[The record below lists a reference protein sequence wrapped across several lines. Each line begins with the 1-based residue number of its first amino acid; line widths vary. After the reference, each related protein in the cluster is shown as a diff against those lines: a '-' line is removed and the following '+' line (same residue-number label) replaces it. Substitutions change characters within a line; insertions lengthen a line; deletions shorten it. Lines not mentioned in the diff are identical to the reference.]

1 MKRKQII
8 MGTAILLATLV
19 LVGASIP
26 HVRGADATTS
36 GSGSSRDAWLY
47 NSTNLK
53 VIVDAP
59 EYIGLDV
66 SSGYFNVTVQW
77 IVLDSAH
84 TPDEQF
90 TVYVEI
96 QDINKTA
103 VKTIDWDGT
112 NADTEIAF
120 DLDYFAEQDTAKYN
134 VTLDNNTASIQTL
147 SLTTDIITSSMT
159 GMILGIMPV
168 MITIAII
175 SFVLSM
181 VATMSKD
188 GFGGK

>member
-1 MKRKQII
+1 MKQKQII
-8 MGTAILLATLV
+8 MGTAILLAFVV
-19 LVGASIP
+19 LIGASIP
-26 HVRGADATTS
+26 QVRGADATTS

-59 EYIGLDV
+59 TYIALDD
-66 SSGYFNVTVQW
+66 STGYFNVTVAW

-84 TPDEQF
+84 TPDEEF

-112 NADTEIAF
+112 NADSEIAF
-120 DLDYFAEQDTAKYN
+120 DLDYFTKLDNSKYN
-134 VTLDNNTASIQTL
+134 VTLDNGSASIQTI
-147 SLTTDIITSSMT
+147 SLQCDVISSSMT
-159 GMILGIMPV
+159 GMIIGIMPV
-168 MITIAII
+168 LITIALI
-175 SFVLSM
+175 SFVLSL
-181 VATMSKD
+181 VGTMSKK
-188 GFGGK
+188 GFGT